1 MPEGRRAAAPLCGTG
16 QAPWFLLRPRF
27 LSYDKGSLLVD
38 GGGGNGLLLQLEKA
52 GLSYR
57 DLHTIYVTHQHLDH
71 LMGIVWLVRCIGM
84 DVKNGKDFGSYTI
97 YAHRKLSVV
106 LDGICRSLLL

>member
-1 MPEGRRAAAPLCGTG
+1 MIHVNVIAENKKFITTAELKNMGY
-16 QAPWFLLRPRF
+16 
-27 LSYDKGSLLVD
+27 SYYKIG
-38 GGGGNGLLLQLEKA
+38 QLEKA